1 MHPNEGA
8 ANTVDL
14 AVAMATLAGAP
25 VAASGAKASL
35 LTRAIGE
42 HDHYVFALADGL
54 GMNLVETLAE
64 DAFLRAHTT
73 MELRAVCPSSTAPAL
88 TSIATARWPAEH
100 GVTGWWTY
108 LPEAGVSATILPY
121 IERFTEQPLDQTKA
135 PPSLTFPVAACA
147 RSFTCDY
154 AMYLPA
160 PIAGSVYSRYSAGER
175 ANVPYRKL
183 WQAVDAIAERIERA
197 GRPTYTYLY
206 APFVD
211 TAEHTYG
218 PSSSQAALALASV
231 QARIEHM
238 AERLRGRAR
247 IVVTAD
253 HGQMR
258 VGRRHVLKRDDP
270 LVAMLVVPPTGD
282 GRGPL
287 FHVRDG
293 EHERFAPAFR
303 ERFGEDFAL
312 LTIDEASAMG
322 LFGPVALSDVSRR
335 RFGDFMG
342 VALSDAVVLYEPS
355 HELATMIGH
364 HGGLSPDEM
373 RVPLV
378 VA

>member
-1 MHPNEGA
+1 
-8 ANTVDL
+8 
-14 AVAMATLAGAP
+14 
-25 VAASGAKASL
+25 
-35 LTRAIGE
+35 
-42 HDHYVFALADGL
+42 
-54 GMNLVETLAE
+54 
-64 DAFLRAHTT
+64 
-73 MELRAVCPSSTAPAL
+73 
-88 TSIATARWPAEH
+88 
-100 GVTGWWTY
+100 VTGWWTY
-108 LPEAGVSATILPY
+108 LSEAGVSATILPY

-154 AMYLPA
+154 AMYLPE

-231 QARIEHM
+231 QARIERL
-238 AERLRGRAR
+238 AERLGGRAR
-247 IVVTAD
+247 IVLTAD

-270 LVAMLVVPPTGD
+270 LMPMLVVPPTGD

-293 EHERFAPAFR
+293 EHAAFEAAFR

-312 LTIDEASAMG
+312 LTIDEASAVG
-322 LFGPVALSDVSRR
+322 LFGPVPLSEVARR
-335 RFGDFMG
+335 RFGDYIG

-373 RVPLV
+373 RMPLV
-378 VA
+378 VV